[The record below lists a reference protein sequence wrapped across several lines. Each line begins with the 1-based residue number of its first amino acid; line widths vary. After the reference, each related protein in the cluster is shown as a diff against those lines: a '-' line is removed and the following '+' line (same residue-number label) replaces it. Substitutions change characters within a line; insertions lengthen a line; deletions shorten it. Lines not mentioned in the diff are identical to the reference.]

1 MFWRSLPVAAL
12 FLTVPAGNA
21 RGAPA
26 PSRTPEMY
34 ASFGLGLATQSQP
47 GFRQWFE
54 SEKVAVG
61 GSVPTNDWK
70 TRFGLAV
77 SPGLELGLRADAR
90 WSLSI
95 SALSYGG
102 KVENSVNGTSRREWE
117 TRIEDHLIE
126 YSILAAYWPAAMP
139 GAYAGARIG
148 RASSRHSING
158 GGYLDSAATTSTSV
172 SGTWR
177 GSAATY
183 GVYAGWRSEWDVSP
197 LMDVR
202 AGWNW
207 RDFGVIDGDSW
218 QSAAGPEFGPLRDYN
233 GRPVSTDYSGAFVT
247 VALVFTRRVARW
259 AR

>member
-26 PSRTPEMY
+26 PSRTPELY

-139 GAYAGARIG
+139 GAYAGGAGTRSTAEAI
-148 RASSRHSING
+148 SI
-158 GGYLDSAATTSTSV
+158 
-172 SGTWR
+172 
-177 GSAATY
+177 
-183 GVYAGWRSEWDVSP
+183 
-197 LMDVR
+197 
-202 AGWNW
+202 
-207 RDFGVIDGDSW
+207 
-218 QSAAGPEFGPLRDYN
+218 
-233 GRPVSTDYSGAFVT
+233 RPPPP
-247 VALVFTRRVARW
+247 RRR
-259 AR
+259 